1 MRTIFE
7 LVLSATIAFCSLPG
21 LFAQD
26 LSPRAYVITPI
37 HSNAITLT
45 YSFYDG
51 GLSFNG
57 AVPITN
63 ATGTYS
69 VPIFTYYH
77 SFNFFGR
84 SANINASLPYAVGT
98 FQGAALGKER
108 QLYRSGL
115 LDSTFRLAVNLKG
128 GPAMAPKDFVKW
140 KQKTL
145 LGVSLKVVAPTGQ
158 YDPTKLINWGINR
171 WAFKPEFGYSER
183 WGHWVLDGY
192 AGVWFYTT
200 NPQYYSPPNPK
211 PQTEK
216 PIGSFEGHLSYDVK
230 PRFWFS
236 LDGNF
241 WFGGVT
247 SLSGI
252 ANPATRQTSSRI
264 GVTGA
269 VPVSKRQSLKVSY
282 NTGTYIRFGGDYQSL
297 SVAWQYSWLGRPK

>member
-1 MRTIFE
+1 M
-7 LVLSATIAFCSLPG
+7 
-21 LFAQD
+21 
-26 LSPRAYVITPI
+26 

-57 AVPITN
+57 AIPITN

-140 KQKTL
+140 KQKTF
-145 LGVSLKVVAPTGQ
+145 SA
-158 YDPTKLINWGINR
+158 
-171 WAFKPEFGYSER
+171 
-183 WGHWVLDGY
+183 
-192 AGVWFYTT
+192 TT
-200 NPQYYSPPNPK
+200 
-211 PQTEK
+211 
-216 PIGSFEGHLSYDVK
+216 
-230 PRFWFS
+230 
-236 LDGNF
+236 
-241 WFGGVT
+241 
-247 SLSGI
+247 
-252 ANPATRQTSSRI
+252 
-264 GVTGA
+264 
-269 VPVSKRQSLKVSY
+269 
-282 NTGTYIRFGGDYQSL
+282 
-297 SVAWQYSWLGRPK
+297 